1 MIVAGC
7 DIGSLSA
14 KAVIMSNGNIL
25 ASHVIYAKPEPEEL
39 AREVMD
45 GALKKAGISMD
56 EIKYSIATGYGR
68 NHVPF
73 TNGSES
79 EIACHGRGAQ
89 WIMPDV
95 RMVID
100 IGGQDA
106 KAIRLNENGNVI
118 RYAYNDKCASGTG
131 RFLEIM
137 AGALDVELE
146 EMGEI
151 SLRARNPVTISNQC
165 VVFAETEIISLINEG
180 RDLSDIISGLH
191 RSMAH
196 RVASLAKSIELEATI
211 TMTGGVAKNKGMFTA
226 LKEALGVE
234 IRKMEADPQIMGA
247 LGAALFAR
255 QAVSG
260 NKQD

>member
-14 KAVIMSNGNIL
+14 KAVLMNNGDIL
-25 ASHVIYAKPEPEEL
+25 ASHVIFAKPEPEES
-39 AREVMD
+39 AREVMN
-45 GALKKAGISMD
+45 AVLEMAGIGMD
-56 EIKYSIATGYGR
+56 DIAYSVATGYGR

-73 TNGSES
+73 VNGSES

-89 WIMPDV
+89 WIMPEV

-106 KAIRLNENGNVI
+106 KAIRLDEKGNVI
-118 RYAYNDKCASGTG
+118 RYAYNDKCATGTG

-137 AGALDVELE
+137 AGALGVDLDD
-146 EMGEI
+146 MGDI
-151 SLRARNPVTISNQC
+151 SLQAKRPVTISNQC

-180 RDLSDIISGLH
+180 RDLPDIICGLH

-196 RVASLAKSIELEATI
+196 RVAALAKGIELEDQI
-211 TMTGGVAKNKGMFTA
+211 TMTGGVAKNKGMFAA
-226 LKEALGVE
+226 LQEALGVK
-234 IRKMEADPQIMGA
+234 IRKMDADPQIMGA
-247 LGAALFAR
+247 LGAALLAR
-255 QAVSG
+255 EVAR
-260 NKQD
+260 

>member
-14 KAVIMSNGNIL
+14 KAVIMNNGDIL
-25 ASHVIYAKPEPEEL
+25 ASHVIFARPEPEES
-39 AREVMD
+39 AWVVMVA
-45 GALKKAGISMD
+45 ALEKAGISMD
-56 EIKYSIATGYGR
+56 NIKYCVATGYGR

-73 TNGSES
+73 VDSAES

-89 WIMPDV
+89 WVMPDV

-106 KAIRLNENGNVI
+106 KAIRLDEHGNVI

-137 AGALDVELE
+137 AGALGVELE
-146 EMGEI
+146 EMGDM
-151 SLRARNPVTISNQC
+151 SLQAKNPVTISNQC

-180 RDLSDIISGLH
+180 RDVADIICGLH

-196 RVASLAKSIELEATI
+196 RVASLAKGLELEDEI
-211 TMTGGVAKNKGMFTA
+211 TMTGGVAKNKGMFSA

-234 IRKMEADPQIMGA
+234 IRKMDTDPQIMGA

-255 QAVSG
+255 EAING
-260 NKQD
+260 RK

>member
-14 KAVIMSNGNIL
+14 KAVIMNNGDIL
-25 ASHVIYAKPEPEEL
+25 ASHVIFAKPEPEES
-39 AREVMD
+39 ARGVMD
-45 GALKKAGISMD
+45 AALKKAGIGFD
-56 EIKYSIATGYGR
+56 DINYCVATGYGR
-68 NHVPF
+68 NYVSF
-73 TNGSES
+73 TDSSES
-79 EIACHGRGAQ
+79 EIACHGKGAQ
-89 WIMPDV
+89 WVMPDV

-106 KAIRLNENGNVI
+106 KAIRLDEHGNVI

-137 AGALDVELE
+137 AGALGVELE
-146 EMGEI
+146 EMGDI
-151 SLRARNPVTISNQC
+151 SLRAKSPVTISNQC

-196 RVASLAKSIELEATI
+196 RVASLAKGIELETKI
-211 TMTGGVAKNKGMFTA
+211 TMTGGVAKNKGMFAA

-234 IRKMEADPQIMGA
+234 IKKMDADPQIMGA

-255 QAVSG
+255 QAACSD
-260 NKQD
+260 K